1 MIPRWKT
8 CPNAPICKAVMQQDR
23 YVRAEF
29 EIRVIEVIEGYGTT
43 TDVVLVNGVLHE
55 GGQIGPI
62 VTTIRALLTPHPM
75 KELCVKEAI

>member
-1 MIPRWKT
+1 MVDMIPRWKT

-55 GGQIGPI
+55 GGQIVVSGMQASI
-62 VTTIRALLTPHPM
+62 SNSNYIY
-75 KELCVKEAI
+75 